1 MENTEVKN
9 VICGKLTCMHVCVLS
24 TKVPPLETV
33 HRAQV
38 TLLSVSEPQIVQEGP
53 GTIGIPNLYS
63 FL

>member
-1 MENTEVKN
+1 
-9 VICGKLTCMHVCVLS
+9 MHVCVLG

-38 TLLSVSEPQIVQEGP
+38 TLLSVGEPQIVQEGP

>member
-1 MENTEVKN
+1 
-9 VICGKLTCMHVCVLS
+9 MHVCVLS
-24 TKVPPLETV
+24 TKVPPLETI